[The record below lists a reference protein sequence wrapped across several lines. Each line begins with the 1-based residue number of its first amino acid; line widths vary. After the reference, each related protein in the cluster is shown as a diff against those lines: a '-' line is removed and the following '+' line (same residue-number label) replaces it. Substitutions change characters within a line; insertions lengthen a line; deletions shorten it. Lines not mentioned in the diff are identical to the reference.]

1 MGAAMKQKTSPL
13 PVRLAAIAC
22 SLSMF
27 LLPISPALAK
37 LSNAERARAEA
48 KAMEAKI
55 EFKSG
60 NHGKAAQLFLEAFAI
75 SRAPALMYNAAR
87 AYQTGNMPGKAIIV
101 FEQYLDLEDVTDA
114 GRAEAKGH
122 LEQLRKQVA
131 AGADKP
137 APTVKPDPA
146 PTPTPQPKVT
156 PTPAAKVTPTPPDKS
171 TAKPIGPVADV
182 VTPAPQD
189 DRGKWV
195 TWGLLGGGGLLF
207 LVGAGTMSSAAGDLQ
222 EANDMDFGADGA
234 AATYKQKADEAES
247 KHGSGILVTL
257 VGLGLGGWG
266 AWRMWLAPRFAAP
279 SAATTTWF
287 AQPQLGPT
295 WDGQAQYGLTVGGHF
310 R

>member
-22 SLSMF
+22 GLSLF
-27 LLPISPALAK
+27 LLPGATAFAK
-37 LSNAERARAEA
+37 LGNAERARAEA

-55 EFKSG
+55 EYKSG

-75 SRAPALMYNAAR
+75 SRSPALMYNAAR
-87 AYQTGNMPGKAIIV
+87 AYQTGDMPEKAIIV
-101 FEQYLDLEDVTDA
+101 FEQYLELQDVTDA
-114 GRAEAKGH
+114 GREEAKGH
-122 LEQLRKQVA
+122 LEHLHKQVA
-131 AGADKP
+131 AGAAKP
-137 APTVKPDPA
+137 APEPKT
-146 PTPTPQPKVT
+146 TPTPEPRVT
-156 PTPAAKVTPTPPDKS
+156 PTPEPKVAPTPPEQGQ
-171 TAKPIGPVADV
+171 AKPIGPGADV
-182 VTPAPQD
+182 VAPAPQD

-207 LVGAGTMSSAAGDLQ
+207 IIGAGTMSSAKGDL
-222 EANDMDFGADGA
+222 ENANAMDFGAPGA
-234 AATYKQKADEAES
+234 AATYKEDADNAES
-247 KHGSGILVTL
+247 KHNTGIFVTL

-266 AWRMWLAPRFAAP
+266 AWRMWLAPKFAAP
-279 SAATTTWF
+279 PAATTTWF